1 MPTLLKA
8 ILAIGLCSVPA
19 LAQYS
24 SPTRIVN
31 TASQAVP
38 VIGADAQNA
47 FGVDFTFFMP
57 QGHQQ
62 TTTPLFSAPA
72 GKRMVIESITMYGF
86 LDKTANF
93 IVICQASL
101 TGADPFNATVSFPTY
116 VAPFSLPNGIAGG
129 SAPVKI
135 YANSISLNVNRTN
148 NGGDSSGIVTITG
161 HYELL

>member
-1 MPTLLKA
+1 MPAGTVISVLGPHTITL
-8 ILAIGLCSVPA
+8 
-19 LAQYS
+19 
-24 SPTRIVN
+24 
-31 TASQAVP
+31 SQA
-38 VIGADAQNA
+38 ATSSNA
-47 FGVDFTFFMP
+47 TSHATRPKKISDCRPM
-57 QGHQQ
+57 
-62 TTTPLFSAPA
+62 
-72 GKRMVIESITMYGF
+72 K
-86 LDKTANF
+86 